1 MSSVHAN
8 HALNQEVL
16 QASKAFSQTA
26 YAECHIHKLPFVSI
40 VMAKGIVDLR
50 TAFGRRR
57 KQPSR
62 TRNPSSAVPAISRRY
77 SEPNIDL
84 SSDDVFNSSGSS
96 GSWHGRPVAEGQ
108 VPRGR
113 RLRGSEQI
121 SFALAAAT
129 ATTRRKRPPHS
140 ALHRTRGQQQWRCG
154 PAATSCI
161 RKTPFSDVLTVSVPL
176 SRASSPRL

>member
-1 MSSVHAN
+1 ML
-8 HALNQEVL
+8 ALTIYTV
-16 QASKAFSQTA
+16 F
-26 YAECHIHKLPFVSI
+26 FVSI
-40 VMAKGIVDLR
+40 VMANEIVDLR
-50 TAFGRRR
+50 TAFGRRS

-84 SSDDVFNSSGSS
+84 SSDDVFNSSGTL
-96 GSWHGRPVAEGQ
+96 GSWHGRPVADSH
-108 VPRGR
+108 VPRGS

-129 ATTRRKRPPHS
+129 ATTHITRRKRPPHS

-176 SRASSPRL
+176 SRASSLRL